1 MFHPYAQLYM
11 IPYMVS
17 YSPNIIVVNANEY
30 HVEWRVYLILGTIQ
44 YIMHEDFEDL

>member
-17 YSPNIIVVNANEY
+17 YSQNITVVNANEY
-30 HVEWRVYLILGTIQ
+30 HVEWRVYSILGTIQ
-44 YIMHEDFEDL
+44 YIMHEDL